1 MPPRILIAED
11 DDLQGALLR
20 RALEGR
26 GYEAEVVTDGLQ
38 AVRRLRTGAYDL
50 ALIDYHLPEVDG
62 LAAARLLHDHFSDAD
77 RPGLIAVTATA
88 EGLAAKEGQPGTSFD
103 AVVSKRLGL
112 PALLSVVDANLTTA
126 AERHAN
132 AVIARGRAAVR
143 QAAEIRRRRILAPLA
158 AIPALTMV
166 AAFVAALGWGVAS
179 LSHTD
184 AALAAASRT
193 TALSVNA
200 TALVGAVQDAQTSQ
214 RTYLATGAQADL
226 ATFQTDAAHVDQLL
240 VAGTTMAADGSPGLG
255 TEGPQS
261 VITPHLRVLADEA
274 QAWHAPAAGGAQT
287 AAPPPLSTGRDAAA
301 QLRDWASSLVTGS
314 QEAVMTG
321 LESVRHNLKP
331 VLAIL
336 VFGIV
341 FGLWS
346 AARAVQRR
354 WRGPVLAQPTAVELW
369 PRPPTPPRTAWA
381 SIPLL
386 DSNGN

>member
-1 MPPRILIAED
+1 
-11 DDLQGALLR
+11 
-20 RALEGR
+20 
-26 GYEAEVVTDGLQ
+26 
-38 AVRRLRTGAYDL
+38 
-50 ALIDYHLPEVDG
+50 LPEVDG

-88 EGLAAKEGQPGTSFD
+88 EGLSAKEGEAGTSFD

-112 PALLSVVDANLTTA
+112 TALLNVVDANLTTA
-126 AERHAN
+126 AERHAS

-143 QAAEIRRRRILAPLA
+143 EAAEARRRRILAPLA

-166 AAFVAALGWGVAS
+166 AAFAAAFGCGVAS
-179 LSHTD
+179 LTNADS
-184 AALAAASRT
+184 AVAAASRT

-200 TALVGAVQDAQTSQ
+200 TALVGAVQDAETSQ

-226 ATFQTDAAHVDQLL
+226 ELFETDAARVDQLL
-240 VAGTTMAADGSPGLG
+240 VAGTTMAADGAPGLG
-255 TEGPQS
+255 AGGPQNL
-261 VITPHLRVLADEA
+261 ITPHLRVLADEA
-274 QAWHAPAAGGAQT
+274 QAWHSLAAADAPAAAT
-287 AAPPPLSTGRDAAA
+287 PPLGADRDAAA

-341 FGLWS
+341 YGLWS

-354 WRGPVLAQPTAVELW
+354 WRGPVLAQPTAMELW
-369 PRPPTPPRTAWA
+369 PRPATPPRTAWA
-381 SIPLL
+381 SVPLL